1 MLGSFLRGNL
11 MGSKLDKFILNKMI
25 QDVFDRHRNIM
36 GILGELATDYSHH
49 TGGEVRLNSRVWS
62 LMNDSINSNLG
73 LITVIGNSDSRVD
86 QWESL
91 TKEILAMVINDF
103 RPKKNLFGEL
113 YMISEDIFCKKYL
126 EFVVRTHSIFAK
138 DLATKTNCL
147 HRL

>member
-1 MLGSFLRGNL
+1 

-25 QDVFDRHRNIM
+25 QDVFDRHRKIM
-36 GILGELATDYSHH
+36 GILWELATDYSHH

-73 LITVIGNSDSRVD
+73 LIIVIGNSDSRVD

>member
-1 MLGSFLRGNL
+1 
-11 MGSKLDKFILNKMI
+11 
-25 QDVFDRHRNIM
+25 
-36 GILGELATDYSHH
+36 
-49 TGGEVRLNSRVWS
+49 
-62 LMNDSINSNLG
+62 MNDSINSNLG
-73 LITVIGNSDSRVD
+73 LIIVIGNSDSRVD